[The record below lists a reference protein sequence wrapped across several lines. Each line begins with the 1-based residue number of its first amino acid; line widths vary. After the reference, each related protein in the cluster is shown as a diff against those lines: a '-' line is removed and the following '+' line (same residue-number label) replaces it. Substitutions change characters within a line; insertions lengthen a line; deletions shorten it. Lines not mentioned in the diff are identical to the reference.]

1 MITDPVRRGRAL
13 ADFYR
18 AVAPRL
24 FRDLEESGVLPDA
37 GDPQARALAREEW
50 ECFALYACVRGLV
63 AAGGVN
69 RENGAAGGAPPESA
83 LGPGGGAQAAAPD
96 FRPWGGGRAGAAGG
110 R

>member
-63 AAGGVN
+63 AAGGFN
-69 RENGAAGGAPPESA
+69 PETGAAVDAPPERPPGSGA
-83 LGPGGGAQAAAPD
+83 GPQPVAPAS
-96 FRPWGGGRAGAAGG
+96 PP
-110 R
+110 